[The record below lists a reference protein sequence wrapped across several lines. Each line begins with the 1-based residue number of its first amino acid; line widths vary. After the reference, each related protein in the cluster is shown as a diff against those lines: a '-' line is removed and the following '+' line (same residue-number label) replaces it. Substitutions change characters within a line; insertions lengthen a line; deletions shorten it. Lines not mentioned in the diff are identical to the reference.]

1 MKKILANKTLIV
13 IALMTVLALGAVF
26 YNQADLKTPGSF
38 EKERQT
44 KRDESAP
51 EISVG
56 EDEVASQSE
65 TETDSQITLVIQ
77 NPADGA
83 MVTDS
88 SLTVSGVTDANA
100 EVFVNEFEL
109 EADEEG
115 NFSQELTLEEGEN
128 IIVITAVDEAGNFA
142 ERELTVMYEPTG

>member
-1 MKKILANKTLIV
+1 
-13 IALMTVLALGAVF
+13 
-26 YNQADLKTPGSF
+26 
-38 EKERQT
+38 
-44 KRDESAP
+44 
-51 EISVG
+51 
-56 EDEVASQSE
+56 
-65 TETDSQITLVIQ
+65 
-77 NPADGA
+77 